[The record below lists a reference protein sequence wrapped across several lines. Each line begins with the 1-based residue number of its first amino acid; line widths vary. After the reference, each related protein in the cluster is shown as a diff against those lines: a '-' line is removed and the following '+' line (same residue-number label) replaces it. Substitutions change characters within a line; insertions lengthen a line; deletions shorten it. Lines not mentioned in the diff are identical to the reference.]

1 MEKTNERRRV
11 RQRKPELMLQAAL
24 NDAEELSQAAPT
36 LENVE
41 RMRLVKARLFLLKSR
56 VNRELTR
63 RVEELE
69 TENERLKHQHERD
82 SAELARLRAVCKIET
97 GVTFDEIATNVH
109 KPRPAVVVEIEE
121 TLKKYGEGGPD
132 ARNV

>member
-1 MEKTNERRRV
+1 METSERRRV

-24 NDAEELSQAAPT
+24 NDAEELSRAVPT

-41 RMRLVKARLFLLKSR
+41 RMRLVKARLFVLKSR

-69 TENERLKHQHERD
+69 TENERLKHQHEQD
-82 SAELARLRAVCKIET
+82 STELERLRAACRVPQRTTALSFE
-97 GVTFDEIATNVH
+97 EIAQG
-109 KPRPAVVVEIEE
+109 AQG
-121 TLKKYGEGGPD
+121 GEN